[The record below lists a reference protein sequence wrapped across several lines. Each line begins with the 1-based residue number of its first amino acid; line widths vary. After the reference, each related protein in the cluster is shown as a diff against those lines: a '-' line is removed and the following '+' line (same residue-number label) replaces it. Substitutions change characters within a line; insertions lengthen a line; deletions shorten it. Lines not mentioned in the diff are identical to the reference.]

1 MTAMTNMT
9 ERDDAPQS
17 LVDTVADRVVE
28 HIRANALAPGSP
40 LPSESAFAVEAGAS
54 RAVAREAFRSLAA
67 LRLIDVGN
75 GRRARVAPADGS
87 AIGRMIDH
95 CVYTNQL
102 SVQQIFDVRRT
113 IELRTAALASLR
125 RTEHE
130 ADEICGIA
138 EGMKRSF
145 AETGNVMELDISF
158 HAAVARASR
167 NPLFALLVTSF
178 APVTRQNWAIG
189 WAARPTDAE
198 RMDSIEGHG
207 AIADAIRRG
216 DAKAAEKAMA
226 DHFDLTVRALLNAG
240 VI

>member
-1 MTAMTNMT
+1 MPKPAEQEESPT
-9 ERDDAPQS
+9 
-17 LVDTVADRVVE
+17 LVDQVIDRVTG
-28 HIRANALAPGSP
+28 HIRHNGLEPGAT
-40 LPSESAFAVEAGAS
+40 LPSESSFAVEAGVS
-54 RAVAREAFRSLAA
+54 RAVAREAFRSLSA

-113 IELRTAALASLR
+113 IELRTAALAAFR
-125 RTEHE
+125 RTPAE
-130 ADEICGIA
+130 ADEICDIA
-138 EGMKRSF
+138 GMMRANR
-145 AETGNVMELDISF
+145 AEPGNVMELDITF

-167 NPLFALLVTSF
+167 NPLFALLVSSF

-198 RMDSIEGHG
+198 RMDSIDGHAVIAE
-207 AIADAIRRG
+207 AIQQG

-240 VI
+240 II

>member
-1 MTAMTNMT
+1 MTVMTKIPET
-9 ERDDAPQS
+9 GDTPQS
-17 LVDTVADRVVE
+17 LVDTVADRVVD
-28 HIRANALAPGSP
+28 HIRTNALAPGSP

-125 RTEHE
+125 RTDQE
-130 ADEICGIA
+130 ADEICAIA
-138 EGMKRSF
+138 DGMKRSF
-145 AETGNVMELDISF
+145 AATGDVMELDISF

-178 APVTRQNWAIG
+178 ASVTRQNWAIG

-198 RMDSIEGHG
+198 RMGSIEGHG
-207 AIADAIRRG
+207 TIAVAIRKG
-216 DAKAAEKAMA
+216 DARAAEKAMA
-226 DHFDLTVRALLNAG
+226 DHFDLTVRALLTAG

>member
-1 MTAMTNMT
+1 MTKMIETG
-9 ERDDAPQS
+9 DAPQS
-17 LVDTVADRVVE
+17 LVDAVADRVVD
-28 HIRANALAPGSP
+28 HIRTNALAPGSP
-40 LPSESAFAVEAGAS
+40 LPSESAFAGEAGAS

-125 RTEHE
+125 RTDQE
-130 ADEICGIA
+130 ADEICA
-138 EGMKRSF
+138 LADGMKLSF
-145 AETGNVMELDISF
+145 ATTGDVMELDISF

-178 APVTRQNWAIG
+178 ASVTRQNWAIG

-198 RMDSIEGHG
+198 RMGSIEGHG
-207 AIADAIRRG
+207 TIAAAIRRG
-216 DAKAAEKAMA
+216 DARAAEKAMA
-226 DHFDLTVRALLNAG
+226 DHFDLTVRALLTAG
-240 VI
+240 VV

>member
-1 MTAMTNMT
+1 MANMN
-9 ERDDAPQS
+9 ESGDAPQS
-17 LVDTVADRVVE
+17 LVDTVANKVVE
-28 HIRANALAPGSP
+28 YIRDNALTPGST
-40 LPSESAFAVEAGAS
+40 LPSESAFATEAGAS
-54 RAVAREAFRSLAA
+54 RAVAREAFKSLAA
-67 LRLIDVGN
+67 LKLIDVGN

-113 IELRTAALASLR
+113 IELRTAALAALR
-125 RTEHE
+125 RTEQE
-130 ADEICGIA
+130 ADEICIIS
-138 EGMKRSF
+138 ERMQQSF
-145 AETGNVMELDISF
+145 AATGDVMELDISF

-178 APVTRQNWAIG
+178 ASVTRQNWAIG

-198 RMDSIEGHG
+198 RMGSVQGH
-207 AIADAIRRG
+207 AVIAAAIRKN